1 MKSIIT
7 QMPDKYNFYKGRFTI
22 EIGYPWLSYG
32 AIISMEQLLKPTHN
46 VLEFG
51 CGGSTIFFSRR
62 CNSVKS
68 YDCNKEWV
76 EKTRAGLNGSDNV
89 SFVCEEDEERLIESI
104 RQEPDEYYDW
114 LLSDI
119 GFVESPTAHIL
130 KGQWKQV
137 FNLRFRIMN
146 EAVPKLKK
154 GMFMVVDQY
163 EQPPLPTFD
172 YTGWDTY
179 KFDII
184 GHHFKGTLIGV
195 KPK

>member
-7 QMPDKYNFYKGRFTI
+7 QMPDKYNFYKGRFTV

-32 AIISMEQLLKPTHN
+32 AIISMEQLLKPDHK

-76 EKTRAGLNGSDNV
+76 EKTKAGLNGLDNV
-89 SFVCEEDEERLIESI
+89 SLVC
-104 RQEPDEYYDW
+104 EPDEHYDW

-137 FNLRFRIMN
+137 FNLRFRIMK

-154 GMFMVVDQY
+154 GMFMIVDQY
-163 EQPPLPTFD
+163 EQPPLPEFD